1 MNKTKCVTYIFV
13 LISLTL
19 AACGAPTPVATPT
32 VAATTAPMA
41 PPTLVATAAPVLP
54 PTAAATAAPAATST
68 PAATAVPQIPSGGDL
83 VMGLNASPETLDPAK
98 ALGVQEACVMRQ
110 IYDTMV
116 YVDANHQLHAG
127 LATDWQQSADATVFT
142 FTLRSGVVFHD
153 GTSFDAAA
161 VKYNFDRL
169 GNTDIGTGSASTYFT
184 DYGSTDVI
192 DSQTARVSF
201 KSPHPTFL
209 LSLGSAYAGI
219 VSPKAAEAAGKD
231 FGQHPVG
238 TGPFM
243 FKEWVPGDRV
253 VLTRNPAYAWAP
265 DILGHQGPAYLDTV
279 TFRFVTE
286 DATRMAM
293 LQSGE
298 ASVIEQFPAQ
308 DMSWLQTDAQYYLVS
323 GIAPGLPTVME
334 MNTEKPPTD
343 ELAVRQALIYAID
356 QESLVKA
363 AFFGTQDAA
372 HSVLAPS
379 TLYYDPVAGQMYQY
393 DLAKAKSLLDGA
405 GWVDQKGDGVREKN
419 GQPLEI
425 NYPAYRVWEN
435 SYMEL
440 LQNMWS
446 AAGFRVN
453 LQQLEDAAAWD
464 AAVAGEHNVTNM
476 GSISFDAA
484 VLLPSF
490 QSANIAQGYAF
501 TRYRD
506 PELDKTLDE
515 AAQAIDPAAKSQAYA
530 KAQRLIMEQ
539 ALVVPVYDFKRI
551 LAVRAQFPGVTI
563 DWENWYP
570 YFYDTYLKQ

>member
-1 MNKTKCVTYIFV
+1 MERTKRVITVFV
-13 LISLTL
+13 LVGLAL
-19 AACGAPTPVATPT
+19 AACQAPTPVATPT
-32 VAATTAPMA
+32 PAPT
-41 PPTLVATAAPVLP
+41 PT
-54 PTAAATAAPAATST
+54 
-68 PAATAVPQIPSGGDL
+68 PQIQSGGAL

-98 ALGVQEACVMRQ
+98 ALGVQEASVMRQ
-110 IYDTMV
+110 LYDTMV
-116 YVDANHQLHAG
+116 YVDGNHQLHAG
-127 LATDWQQSADATVFT
+127 LATHWQQSADATVFT

-169 GNTDIGTGSASTYFT
+169 GNPDVGTGSASTYFT
-184 DYGSTDVI
+184 DYGSTEVV
-192 DSQTARVSF
+192 DSSTARVTF

-209 LSLGSAYAGI
+209 LSLGSAYVGI
-219 VSPKAAEAAGKD
+219 VSPKAAEASGQD

-238 TGPFM
+238 TGPFV
-243 FKEWVPGDRV
+243 FKEWVPGERV

-265 DILGHQGPAYLDTV
+265 DILGHQGPAYLDSV
-279 TFRFVTE
+279 TFRVVTE
-286 DATRMAM
+286 DATRLAM

-298 ASVIEQFPAQ
+298 ASVVEQFPAQ
-308 DMSWLQTDAQYYLVS
+308 DMSWLQTDAGYYLVS

-334 MNTEKPPTD
+334 VNVEKAPTD

-356 QESLVKA
+356 QESLVKT
-363 AFFGTQDAA
+363 AFFDTQQAA

-379 TLYYDPVAGQMYQY
+379 TLYYDPTAAQQY
-393 DLAKAKSLLDGA
+393 RFDLAKAKSLLEGA
-405 GWVDQKGDGVREKN
+405 GWVDQNGDGVREKN
-419 GQPLEI
+419 GKPLEI
-425 NYPAYRVWEN
+425 SYPAYRVWEN

-464 AAVAGEHNVTNM
+464 AAVAGDHNVTNM
-476 GSISFDAA
+476 GSISFEAA

-501 TRYRD
+501 TRYRN
-506 PELDKTLDE
+506 PVLDATLDE
-515 AAQAIDPAAKSQAYA
+515 AAQAVDAAAKTDAYA
-530 KAQRLIMEQ
+530 RAQRLIMEQ
-539 ALVVPVYDFKRI
+539 ALVVPVYNFTRI
-551 LAVRAQFPGVTI
+551 LAVRGQFPGVTI

-570 YFYDTYLKQ
+570 YFYDTHLKN